1 MAKANTGPDF
11 KSLLSKP
18 LDTMER
24 PVGVPGGTYFGV
36 IKNAPF
42 GKSRFDKNITTI
54 DVNITITGATEDVDP
69 GELKD
74 ADGKDLDLSKV
85 RAQTQFQITAEKMYI
100 FNDFLESLGFDTAG
114 KPADEFLHEL
124 PGKDVLVTLTNTT
137 SENGKD
143 SYNNVKRVVGA

>member
-1 MAKANTGPDF
+1 MAKANAGPDF

-18 LDTMER
+18 LDAMER
-24 PVGVPGGTYFGV
+24 PVGAPAGTYFGV
-36 IKNAPF
+36 IKSVPF

-54 DVNITITGATEDVDP
+54 DVNITITGATEDVP
-69 GELKD
+69 PEELE
-74 ADGKDLDLSKV
+74 GIDLSKV
-85 RAQTQFQITAEKMYI
+85 RAQTQFQIVADKMYI

-124 PGKDVLVTLTNTT
+124 PGKDVLVILTNTL

-143 SYNNVKRVVGA
+143 SYNNVKKVIGA